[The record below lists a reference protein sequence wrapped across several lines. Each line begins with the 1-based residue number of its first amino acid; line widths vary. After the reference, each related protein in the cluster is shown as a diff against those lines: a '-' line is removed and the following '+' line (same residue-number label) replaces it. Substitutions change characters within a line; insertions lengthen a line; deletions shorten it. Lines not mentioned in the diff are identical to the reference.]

1 MITVEFEGGLINS
14 DQYVIVNLLKPD
26 VEKKLQVNQI
36 LLKVTSPF
44 PKITEVSD
52 RGLITL
58 IWSME
63 MKPILNLDALV
74 ENQSP
79 ALTVTLEP
87 GSSESAVEILEIK
100 SYKVQSYTNRQMT
113 ILIKPENPDQ
123 ISINP
128 IPDIVRITFLTKIN
142 FKT

>member
-1 MITVEFEGGLINS
+1 M
-14 DQYVIVNLLKPD
+14 IVNLLKPD

-100 SYKVQSYTNRQMT
+100 SYKV
-113 ILIKPENPDQ
+113 
-123 ISINP
+123 
-128 IPDIVRITFLTKIN
+128 
-142 FKT
+142 